1 MDRVKGADMIVFVND
16 YGEIHDVNTTTDPK
30 LTPIEVT
37 DGSLDDMSEALICC
51 YKVKVVDGVVTMR
64 TPYVPSTV
72 LESID
77 RLGKQTEAITPKQF
91 TKTAYIEDTEV
102 VFSGVPTGNMTVYC
116 SVPHTVER
124 DGDRVTVRFEPLEEV
139 TEVTISIL

>member
-1 MDRVKGADMIVFVND
+1 MTIYINDRN
-16 YGEIHDVNTTTDPK
+16 EIHDVGSTTDPK

-51 YKVKVVDGVVTMR
+51 YKVKVEDGVVVMR

-77 RLGKQTEAITPKQF
+77 RLGKQTEAITPW
-91 TKTAYIEDTEV
+91 TASKTAYIDDTSVSFEN
-102 VFSGVPTGNMTVYC
+102 VPQGNMSVY
-116 SVPHTVER
+116 VGGVNHTLFER

-139 TEVTISIL
+139 TEVTISII

>member
-1 MDRVKGADMIVFVND
+1 MTVYVND
-16 YGEIHDVNTTTDPK
+16 RNEIHDVGSTTDPT

-51 YKVKVVDGVVTMR
+51 YRVTVEDGVVTMR

-77 RLGKQTEAITPKQF
+77 RLGKQTEAITPKQY

-102 VFSGVPTGNMTVYC
+102 VFTGVPNGNMTVYC

-124 DGDRVTVRFEPLEEV
+124 DGDRVVVRFEPLEEV
-139 TEVTISIL
+139 TEVTISII

>member
-1 MDRVKGADMIVFVND
+1 MLIFVND
-16 YGEIHDVNTTTDPK
+16 RGEIHDVNTTKDPK

-37 DGSLDDMSEALICC
+37 DGSFDDMSEALICC

-77 RLGKQTEAITPKQF
+77 RLGKQTEAITPKTY
-91 TKTAYIEDTEV
+91 TKTAYIDDTECI
-102 VFSGVPTGNMTVYC
+102 FTEVPTGNMTVYC
-116 SVPHTVER
+116 SVPHRVER
-124 DGDRVTVRFEPLEEV
+124 DGDRVAVRFEPLEEV
-139 TEVTISIL
+139 IEVTISII

>member
-1 MDRVKGADMIVFVND
+1 MLIFCNDR
-16 YGEIHDVNTTTDPK
+16 GEIHDVNTTTDPK

-51 YKVKVVDGVVTMR
+51 YKVTVVDGVVTMR

-77 RLGKQTEAITPKQF
+77 RLGKQTEAITPW
-91 TKTAYIEDTEV
+91 TASKTAYIDDTSVSFEN
-102 VFSGVPTGNMTVYC
+102 VPNGNMSVY
-116 SVPHTVER
+116 VGGVNHTLFER
-124 DGDRVTVRFEPLEEV
+124 DSDRVVVRFEPLEEV
-139 TEVTISIL
+139 AEVTISVI

>member
-1 MDRVKGADMIVFVND
+1 MTIYINDRN
-16 YGEIHDVNTTTDPK
+16 EIHDVGSTTDPK

-51 YKVKVVDGVVTMR
+51 YKVTVVDGVVVMR

-77 RLGKQTEAITPKQF
+77 RLGKQTEAITPW
-91 TKTAYIEDTEV
+91 TASKTAYIDDTEV
-102 VFSGVPTGNMTVYC
+102 TFTDVPWGNTSVY
-116 SVPHTVER
+116 VGGLNHIFFER
-124 DGDRVTVRFEPLEEV
+124 DGDRVIVRFEPLEEMQ
-139 TEVTISIL
+139 TVTINVI

>member
-1 MDRVKGADMIVFVND
+1 MTVYVND
-16 YGEIHDVNTTTDPK
+16 RNEIHDVGSTTDPK

-51 YKVKVVDGVVTMR
+51 YRVKVEDGVVTMR

-77 RLGKQTEAITPKQF
+77 RLGKQTEAITPKQY

-102 VFSGVPTGNMTVYC
+102 VFTGVPNGNISVFMTDKDGQNVPCTFERVYNGIKV
-116 SVPHTVER
+116 S
-124 DGDRVTVRFEPLEEV
+124 FEKRNSLAEI
-139 TEVTISIL
+139 TISII

>member
-1 MDRVKGADMIVFVND
+1 MTVYVND
-16 YGEIHDVNTTTDPK
+16 RNEIHDVGSTTDPK

-51 YKVKVVDGVVTMR
+51 YKVTVVDGVVVMR

-77 RLGKQTEAITPKQF
+77 RLGKQTEAITPKQY

-124 DGDRVTVRFEPLEEV
+124 DGDRVVVRFEPLEEV
-139 TEVTISIL
+139 TEVTISIV

>member
-1 MDRVKGADMIVFVND
+1 MLIFVND
-16 YGEIHDVNTTTDPK
+16 RGEIHDVNTTTDPK

-51 YKVKVVDGVVTMR
+51 YKVTVVDGAVVMR

-102 VFSGVPTGNMTVYC
+102 VFTGVPSGNMTVYC
-116 SVPHTVER
+116 TVPHTVER
-124 DGDRVTVRFEPLEEV
+124 DGDRVTVKFEPLEEV
-139 TEVTISIL
+139 IEVTISII

>member
-1 MDRVKGADMIVFVND
+1 MLIFVNER
-16 YGEIHDVNTTTDPK
+16 GEIHDVNTTKDPK

-51 YKVKVVDGVVTMR
+51 YKVKVVDGVVVMR

-77 RLGKQTEAITPKQF
+77 RLGKQTEAITPKQY

-102 VFSGVPTGNMTVYC
+102 VFTDVPTGNMTVYC
-116 SVPHTVER
+116 TVPHTVER
-124 DGDRVTVRFEPLEEV
+124 DGDRVMVKFEPLEEV
-139 TEVTISIL
+139 TEVTISIV

>member
-1 MDRVKGADMIVFVND
+1 MLIFVNER
-16 YGEIHDVNTTTDPK
+16 GEIHDVNTTKDPT

-51 YKVKVVDGVVTMR
+51 YRVKVEDGLVTMR

-77 RLGKQTEAITPKQF
+77 RLGKMTEAITPW
-91 TKTAYIEDTEV
+91 TASKTAYIDDTELTFTDAPQGNV
-102 VFSGVPTGNMTVYC
+102 SVYMTDKDGRNVPCTFERVYNGIK
-116 SVPHTVER
+116 VA
-124 DGDRVTVRFEPLEEV
+124 FEKRNSLAEV
-139 TEVTISIL
+139 NISII

>member
-1 MDRVKGADMIVFVND
+1 MTVYVND
-16 YGEIHDVNTTTDPK
+16 RNEIHDVGSTTDPK

-51 YKVKVVDGVVTMR
+51 YKVTVVDGVVTMR

-124 DGDRVTVRFEPLEEV
+124 DGDRVTVRFESLEEV
-139 TEVTISIL
+139 INITISVI

>member
-1 MDRVKGADMIVFVND
+1 MKVYVND
-16 YGEIHDVNTTTDPK
+16 RGEIHDVNTTTDPK

-51 YKVKVVDGVVTMR
+51 YKVKVEDGVVVMR

-77 RLGKQTEAITPKQF
+77 RLGKQTEAITPW
-91 TKTAYIEDTEV
+91 TASKTAYIDDTSVSFEN
-102 VFSGVPTGNMTVYC
+102 VPNGNMSVYVGGVNH
-116 SVPHTVER
+116 SLFER
-124 DGDRVTVRFEPLEEV
+124 DGDRVVVRFEPLEEV
-139 TEVTISIL
+139 TEVTISII

>member
-1 MDRVKGADMIVFVND
+1 MLIFVND
-16 YGEIHDVNTTTDPK
+16 RGEIHDVNTTTDPK

-51 YKVKVVDGVVTMR
+51 YRVKVEDGVVTMR

-77 RLGKQTEAITPKQF
+77 RLGKQTEAITPKIY
-91 TKTAYIEDTEV
+91 TKTAYIDDTEV
-102 VFSGVPTGNMTVYC
+102 TFTDVPLGNVSVFMTDKEGQNVPCTFERVYNGIKV
-116 SVPHTVER
+116 S
-124 DGDRVTVRFEPLEEV
+124 FEKREALA
-139 TEVTISIL
+139 EVTISII

>member
-1 MDRVKGADMIVFVND
+1 MLIFVNER
-16 YGEIHDVNTTTDPK
+16 GEIHDVNTTKDPT

-51 YKVKVVDGVVTMR
+51 YKVKVEDGVVTMR

-77 RLGKQTEAITPKQF
+77 RLGKQTEAITPW
-91 TKTAYIEDTEV
+91 TASKTAYIDDTSVSFEN
-102 VFSGVPTGNMTVYC
+102 VPNGNMSVYVGGVNH
-116 SVPHTVER
+116 SLFER
-124 DGDRVTVRFEPLEEV
+124 DGDRVAVHFEPLEEV
-139 TEVTISIL
+139 TEVTISII

>member
-1 MDRVKGADMIVFVND
+1 MTIYINDRN
-16 YGEIHDVNTTTDPK
+16 EIHDVGSTTDPK

-51 YKVKVVDGVVTMR
+51 YRVNVVDGVVTMR

-77 RLGKQTEAITPKQF
+77 RLGRQTEAITPW
-91 TKTAYIEDTEV
+91 TASKTAYIDDTSVSFEN
-102 VFSGVPTGNMTVYC
+102 VPNGNTSVY
-116 SVPHTVER
+116 VGGLNHIFFER
-124 DGDRVTVRFEPLEEV
+124 DGDRVIVRFEPLEEMQ
-139 TEVTISIL
+139 TVTINVI

>member
-1 MDRVKGADMIVFVND
+1 MTIYINDRN
-16 YGEIHDVNTTTDPK
+16 EIHDVGSTTDPK

-51 YKVKVVDGVVTMR
+51 YRVKVEDGVVTMR

-77 RLGKQTEAITPKQF
+77 RLGKQTEAITPW
-91 TKTAYIEDTEV
+91 TASKTAYIDDTEC
-102 VFSGVPTGNMTVYC
+102 VFENVPQGNLSAYMT
-116 SVPHTVER
+116 VPHTVER
-124 DGDRVTVRFEPLEEV
+124 DGDRVTVKFEPLEDV
-139 TEVTISIL
+139 TEVTISII

>member
-1 MDRVKGADMIVFVND
+1 MLIFVND
-16 YGEIHDVNTTTDPK
+16 RGEIHDVNTTTDPK

-51 YKVKVVDGVVTMR
+51 YKVTVVDGVVTMR

-77 RLGKQTEAITPKQF
+77 RLGKMTEAITLKQF

-102 VFSGVPTGNMTVYC
+102 VFTDVPTGNMTVYC

-124 DGDRVTVRFEPLEEV
+124 DGDRVTVKFEPLEEV
-139 TEVTISIL
+139 TEVTISII

>member
-1 MDRVKGADMIVFVND
+1 MLIFVND
-16 YGEIHDVNTTTDPK
+16 RNEIHDVGSTTDPK

-51 YKVKVVDGVVTMR
+51 YKVTVVDGVVVMR

-77 RLGKQTEAITPKQF
+77 RLGKQTEAITPW
-91 TKTAYIEDTEV
+91 TASKTAYIDDTEV
-102 VFSGVPTGNMTVYC
+102 TFYEVPTGNVTVYIGGY
-116 SVPHTVER
+116 SGNYTVNRVQDRLTVE
-124 DGDRVTVRFEPLEEV
+124 FEPLEEV
-139 TEVTISIL
+139 TEVTISII

>member
-1 MDRVKGADMIVFVND
+1 MLIFVNER
-16 YGEIHDVNTTTDPK
+16 GEIHDVNTTKDPT

-51 YKVKVVDGVVTMR
+51 YKVTVVDGVVTMR

-77 RLGKQTEAITPKQF
+77 RLGKQTEAITPW
-91 TKTAYIEDTEV
+91 TASKTAYIDDTECI
-102 VFSGVPTGNMTVYC
+102 FTDVPQGNMTVYC
-116 SVPHTVER
+116 KVPHTTEI
-124 DGDRVTVRFEPLEEV
+124 DSNRVAVRFEPLEEV
-139 TEVTISIL
+139 IEVTISII

>member
-1 MDRVKGADMIVFVND
+1 MTVYVND
-16 YGEIHDVNTTTDPK
+16 RNEIHDVGSTTDPK

-51 YKVKVVDGVVTMR
+51 YKVKVEDGVVVMR

-77 RLGKQTEAITPKQF
+77 RLGKQTEAITPWTA
-91 TKTAYIEDTEV
+91 TKTAYIDDTSVSFEN
-102 VFSGVPTGNMTVYC
+102 VPQGNMSVYVGGVNH
-116 SVPHTVER
+116 SLFER
-124 DGDRVTVRFEPLEEV
+124 DGDRVVVRFEPLEEV
-139 TEVTISIL
+139 TEVTISIV